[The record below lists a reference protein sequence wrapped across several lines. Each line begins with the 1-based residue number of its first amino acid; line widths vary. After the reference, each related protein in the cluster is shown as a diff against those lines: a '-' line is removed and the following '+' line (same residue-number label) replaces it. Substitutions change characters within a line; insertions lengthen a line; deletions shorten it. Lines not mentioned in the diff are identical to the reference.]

1 LNEHKSWP
9 KTIPQRLPFWLAPIL
24 LGLFAYLPIL
34 LEPGVINTGDSAFLL
49 VRLHQLV
56 VNLRNGVFPVRWMP
70 DAAYGLGYP
79 FFNFYAAL
87 PYYVAG
93 LLNLLGFGYIWS
105 LKLTQILG
113 FVAAT
118 VFAYLLARHLWASK
132 AAALL
137 TALAYTY
144 TPFHL
149 IQVYVRGDALS
160 EFYAYALYPLIL
172 LALWRLRQKPSLIN
186 TTFLSLAYGGL
197 ILSHNISA
205 LVFSPFVILYALCL
219 AIPPPISNIQYPINR
234 KEVRAAIDF
243 LLVALVGIILGL
255 ALSAWFWLPA
265 LLEGKWVHLERM
277 TSGYLHYSGHFRS
290 ADLIQRK
297 ILFDY
302 RREASPYA
310 MGTVQAVLAL
320 AGAASILIWWTK
332 SALRRLNPTKQRD
345 AYLWSQTGPQSNLRK
360 ALDSTFLLL
369 MLAGVTF
376 LITPLSR
383 PLWDT
388 IPLLPFVQFPWRL
401 LAVQALPLSLIIGHL
416 ARLPSGRAWRGI
428 VAGALGLALLA
439 TAMLDLPVEYLV
451 IDEVTREQVAL
462 YEYFTAYVGSTSRN
476 EYQPRWVEPSPFT
489 SAVLLNGGQKP
500 PPLAVQGELSGTKL
514 LAQRPTEER
523 WLVEIASPQ
532 ASLAFHTY
540 YFPGWQGYVDG
551 RRVETKPVEGLGY
564 ISLTVPQGSHQVVLR
579 LERTPLRALAE
590 GLSLA
595 VALTIIGLLVQS
607 SKLKPQSS
615 KLKFLALV
623 VLVVSIIGFW
633 ISDQH
638 VAGSPTTRPPDQG
651 PLDLTLGFKR
661 MPYPHHNPR
670 GVPFENGVRL
680 RGYQLSA
687 EEVRAG
693 ETITVTLYWSQ
704 ISESQIGKSPE
715 AIVRLVLP
723 AAHLFQVPYIIAQDE
738 APIEAQS
745 SKFKAQSSKFKAQS
759 SELEATTVHRLEIPE
774 ESVRGIYFVSVGL
787 RDAEGEIAALSEGG
801 EPLDILCLSLV
812 RLRSEGA
819 GERGSRGAG
828 EQGSGGAREQGG
840 IVLVE
845 AEAEQESPELLR
857 ADLVWQAAEQVLAN
871 YGTSV
876 RLKDAGGY
884 TIASF
889 DAQPLYGF
897 YPTSLWR
904 PGELVYDRRWLP
916 LPEGTPPGDYSLEVV
931 LYDVR
936 TLQPLITARVEKVAL
951 VHPTVKTDYPIR
963 HRFPQGLAIAEAK
976 VERTR
981 LEQGE
986 NLLLTVKW
994 AAVASL
1000 RRDYTCSL
1008 RLKDEGGEV
1017 AQVWRK
1023 PLAGSYP
1030 TSRWPRDALI
1040 LAHYRLRLRRDLPPG
1055 RYRLVLA
1062 PSDALTGEEL
1072 GEFEVGAIEVIA
1084 PERRFTVPEM
1094 QRRLSVAFGGEIL
1107 LLGYDLAREGEE
1119 LRLELYWQALR
1130 QMEMD
1135 YKVFVHLF
1143 DPATETIVAQ
1153 HDAMPRKGRYPTSR
1167 WVEGEVVSDS
1177 IVLSLAGVPPGH
1189 YRLAVGVYEPETV
1202 ERLPAVDATGLPVPD
1217 NRVVLAEEIEI
1228 RDE

>member
-1 LNEHKSWP
+1 
-9 KTIPQRLPFWLAPIL
+9 

-34 LEPGVINTGDSAFLL
+34 SEPGVINTGDSAFLL

-56 VNLRNGVFPVRWMP
+56 INLRNGVFPVRWMP

-118 VFAYLLARHLWASK
+118 VFAYLLARRVWASK

-160 EFYAYALYPLIL
+160 EFYAYAFYPLIL
-172 LALWRLRQKPSLIN
+172 LALWRLRQKPSPIN
-186 TTFLSLAYGGL
+186 MAFLALAYGGL

-205 LVFSPFVILYALCL
+205 LVFSPFVGLWLIAYGLSSTNNKRSAISYMLYA
-219 AIPPPISNIQYPINR
+219 IS
-234 KEVRAAIDF
+234 
-243 LLVALVGIILGL
+243 GIGLGL
-255 ALSAWFWLPA
+255 ALSTWFWLPA

-290 ADLIQRK
+290 ADLIQWK
-297 ILFDY
+297 VLFDY

-310 MGTVQAVLAL
+310 MGAVQAIFAL
-320 AGAASILIWWTK
+320 MGTASILIWWIK
-332 SALRRLNPTKQRD
+332 RRRLERNS
-345 AYLWSQTGPQSNLRK
+345 A
-360 ALDSTFLLL
+360 FLLV
-369 MLAGVTF
+369 MLASVTF

-383 PLWDT
+383 PLWDM

-401 LAVQALPLSLIIGHL
+401 LAVQAFPLSLIIGHL
-416 ARLPSGRAWRGI
+416 ARWPSKMVWRSI
-428 VAGALGLALLA
+428 VAGVLGLALLA
-439 TAMLDLPVEYLV
+439 TAMLDLPVEYLA

-489 SAVLLNGGQKP
+489 SAVLLNDGQKP
-500 PPLAVQGELSGTKL
+500 PPLVVQGELLEAKL

-523 WLVEIASPQ
+523 WLVEITSPQ

-540 YFPGWQGYVDG
+540 YFPGWQGYIDG
-551 RRVETKPVEGLGY
+551 RQVETKPVEGLGY
-564 ISLTVPQGSHQVVLR
+564 IGLTVPQGSHQVVLR
-579 LERTPLRALAE
+579 LERTRLRAFGE
-590 GLSLA
+590 GLSLLALIIVGLLA
-595 VALTIIGLLVQS
+595 VAFLYPLPTSPCEGEGCGRGFPLPRREGLGEGEPSIGKSTPSQPIPMRDFAKWV
-607 SKLKPQSS
+607 
-615 KLKFLALV
+615 V
-623 VLVVSIIGFW
+623 VLTLLLILLPRLLPKTIQEGAVS
-633 ISDQH
+633 
-638 VAGSPTTRPPDQG
+638 
-651 PLDLTLGFKR
+651 DLTLGFKR
-661 MPYPHHNPR
+661 VPYPHHNPR
-670 GVPFENGVRL
+670 GVPFENRVRL

-704 ISESQIGKSPE
+704 ISKSQIGKSQTDECTE
-715 AIVRLVLP
+715 AVVRLILP
-723 AAHLFQVPYIIAQDE
+723 AAHLFQVPYIIAEDE
-738 APIEAQS
+738 AP
-745 SKFKAQSSKFKAQS
+745 
-759 SELEATTVHRLEIPE
+759 LEATTVHRLEISE

-787 RDAEGEIAALSEGG
+787 RDASGEITALSEGG
-801 EPLDILCLSLV
+801 EPLDILCLGPV
-812 RLRSEGA
+812 RLRSQGAREQGSEGA
-819 GERGSRGAG
+819 GERGSRGAR
-828 EQGSGGAREQGG
+828 EQGSGGAREQGS

-845 AEAEQESPELLR
+845 AEAEQESPRLLR
-857 ADLVWQAAEQVLAN
+857 ADLVWQTARPIPAN

-876 RLKDAGGY
+876 RLKDAEGY
-884 TIASF
+884 TIASL

-897 YPTSLWR
+897 YPTSLWQ

-916 LPEGTPPGDYSLEVV
+916 LPEGTPPGDYSLEVI

-936 TLQPLITARVEKVAL
+936 TLQPLVTARVEKVAL
-951 VHPTVKTDYPIR
+951 VHPTVKPEYSIS
-963 HRFPQGLAIAEAK
+963 HRFSQGLAIAEAR

-986 NLLLTVKW
+986 NLPLTVKW
-994 AAVASL
+994 AAVAPL
-1000 RRDYTCSL
+1000 QRDYACL
-1008 RLKDEGGEV
+1008 LKLKDKAGEA
-1017 AQVWRK
+1017 AQEWRE
-1023 PLAGSYP
+1023 PLARSYP
-1030 TSRWPRDALI
+1030 TSRWPMNALV
-1040 LAHYRLRLRRDLPPG
+1040 LARYRLRLRRDLPSG

-1072 GEFEVGAIEVIA
+1072 GEFEIGIIEVIA
-1084 PERRFTVPEM
+1084 PERHFTVPEM
-1094 QRRLSVAFGGEIL
+1094 QRELGVAFGGEVL
-1107 LLGYDLAREGEE
+1107 LLGYDLARDGEE

-1130 QMEMD
+1130 QMEGD

-1153 HDAMPRKGRYPTSR
+1153 HDAMPREGHYPTSR

-1177 IVLSLAGVPPGH
+1177 IVLSLVGAPPGR

-1202 ERLPAVDATGLPVPD
+1202 ERLPAVDAAGLSVPD
-1217 NRVVLAEEIEI
+1217 NRVILAEEIGI
-1228 RDE
+1228 RDS